1 MNSSR
6 RNLLIFAGIVAAIYG
21 ARAVPWG
28 RFFGT
33 SPDYVAMDG
42 LPPFRRIATA
52 GSVSAGS
59 PALIGVDTPGQDAA
73 ARRERAKAVRADTCG
88 ALFGDLPTGGTVP
101 VAYFS
106 EYRCPYCRALEDD
119 LGAIRAA
126 DPDAMRLVL
135 HELPIFGP
143 SSELV
148 ARASVAASRQ
158 GLQEKLRRAMMRT
171 PIVADNASV
180 AAVADSVGVDT
191 KRLARDMA
199 SPEVQAELDR
209 SRALADIFGF
219 RGTPGLVIGR
229 TVLNGAVDRHLIER
243 ILDDERNQ
251 PPLAC

>member
-1 MNSSR
+1 MKSSR

-28 RFFGT
+28 RFFG
-33 SPDYVAMDG
+33 SAPDFVAMEG
-42 LPPFRRIATA
+42 LPPFRTLAVG

-59 PALIGVDTPGQDAA
+59 PALIGLDQPGEDAA
-73 ARRERAKAVRADTCG
+73 ARHARADAARADLCT
-88 ALFGDLPTGGTVP
+88 ALFGPGPRDGAVP

-106 EYRCPYCRALEDD
+106 EYRCPYCRALEAD
-119 LGAIRAA
+119 LDAIRAA
-126 DPDAMRLVL
+126 DPEGMRLVL

-148 ARASVAASRQ
+148 ARASVAAGRQ
-158 GLQEKLRRAMMRT
+158 GLQEPFRRAMMRT
-171 PIVADNASV
+171 PIVAEPASI
-180 AAVADSVGVDT
+180 AAVAQSVGVDT
-191 KRLARDMA
+191 DRLARDMA
-199 SPEVQAELDR
+199 SDDVQADLDR
-209 SRALADIFGF
+209 SRALADVFGF